1 MSRNLFSNS
10 FTNCQKKLVLVLK
23 IIYDQIYTVSLNAQI
38 ITSVL
43 TNQKQRYT
51 GMQVWN
57 CYSNPLVNDQR
68 SEKQRSQVIL
78 EFKFTAPLIADRY
91 TKAVF
96 VADQHCK
103 ILLRS

>member
-1 MSRNLFSNS
+1 M
-10 FTNCQKKLVLVLK
+10 
-23 IIYDQIYTVSLNAQI
+23 QI
-38 ITSVL
+38 
-43 TNQKQRYT
+43 
-51 GMQVWN
+51 WN
-57 CYSNPLVNDQR
+57 CYSNPLVIDQR

-78 EFKFTAPLIADRY
+78 EFKFAAPLIADRY

>member
-1 MSRNLFSNS
+1 
-10 FTNCQKKLVLVLK
+10 
-23 IIYDQIYTVSLNAQI
+23 
-38 ITSVL
+38 
-43 TNQKQRYT
+43 
-51 GMQVWN
+51 MQVWN

-68 SEKQRSQVIL
+68 SERQRSQVIL
-78 EFKFTAPLIADRY
+78 EFKFAAPLIADRY